1 MKSSSDLGVNATTLL
16 VAPEVVYML
25 NSDALSP
32 VDFDSIMKRRQQP
45 MSVGDLMSE
54 IKGKPELP
62 PEWKLPSPLV
72 TVARLR
78 QLVDEWI
85 ATGFASDGG
94 DSPRQRELIRARGA
108 FAAVKACAATNPCK
122 LHFLEKAAELVVV
135 VGVPPAWSG
144 PNLIDPLGGAIG
156 EADRIFTSMMT
167 SEWKNTVCKCRLCG
181 RYFVR
186 KKLRRSYRHGVFC
199 TREHQRHASA
209 AACTSNRRLAATREL
224 IDYAANWLL
233 KQSVKDRR
241 WQDNA
246 ALKYALAGA
255 ISVKLERTPSL
266 RVSHQGVKVNWVTW
280 NAGEIEKRRRILVTL
295 R

>member
-1 MKSSSDLGVNATTLL
+1 MEIAESSRNGGEASPIGGRVDRNGVC
-16 VAPEVVYML
+16 ERRRRF
-25 NSDALSP
+25 SP
-32 VDFDSIMKRRQQP
+32 AKGTDSRP
-45 MSVGDLMSE
+45 WCVC
-54 IKGKPELP
+54 P
-62 PEWKLPSPLV
+62 
-72 TVARLR
+72 
-78 QLVDEWI
+78 
-85 ATGFASDGG
+85 
-94 DSPRQRELIRARGA
+94 
-108 FAAVKACAATNPCK
+108 VKACAATNPCK

-241 WQDNA
+241 WQ
-246 ALKYALAGA
+246 YA
-255 ISVKLERTPSL
+255 
-266 RVSHQGVKVNWVTW
+266 
-280 NAGEIEKRRRILVTL
+280 TL
-295 R
+295 RSSTLWWGRFQ